1 LGLENL
7 GNSKMTRSKYLA
19 ALALL
24 LIVLGSLLIGS
35 SDAKADQPR
44 VTKSFTGFAFEKS
57 VLTLNMKKQI
67 TTWIK
72 ANPGYSMVSCVG
84 YTGYNVKNRTKA
96 FIEKLAVNRSKTIC
110 NYIHSKNGGIS
121 VQSTKGI
128 PGKGKTA
135 DARKVT
141 VTLIKVD
148 TSGGGNGTVTVG
160 QCDNSL
166 TAVMQSRVVV
176 STFYFSSIAVR
187 DISVNCKGSVID
199 IYLLDAT
206 GSQLAASMGNNITT
220 GSIRVGYAAFTPNQV
235 ESYLIR
241 SVAFEIRD
249 K

>member
-1 LGLENL
+1 M
-7 GNSKMTRSKYLA
+7 KRTKALA

-24 LIVLGSLLIGS
+24 LIILGSLLIGS
-35 SDAKADQPR
+35 SDAKAAQTK

-57 VLTLNMKKQI
+57 VLTLSMKIKI
-67 TTWIK
+67 SAWIK

-96 FIEKLAVNRSKTIC
+96 FIEKLAVSRSKSIC
-110 NYIHSKNGGIS
+110 DYIHSKNGGIS
-121 VQSTKGI
+121 IQSTKGI

-141 VTLIKVD
+141 VTLIKVAA
-148 TSGGGNGTVTVG
+148 SGGGNGPVTVG
-160 QCDNSL
+160 QCENSL
-166 TAVMQSRVVV
+166 SAVMQSRVIV
-176 STFYFSSIAVR
+176 STFYFGSIAVR
-187 DISVNCKGSVID
+187 DISANCKGSVID
-199 IYLLDAT
+199 IYLLDGT
-206 GSQLAASMGNNITT
+206 GTQLAASMGNTINT

-241 SVAFEIRD
+241 SAAFEIRD

>member
-1 LGLENL
+1 MKFNKLF
-7 GNSKMTRSKYLA
+7 A

-24 LIVLGSLLIGS
+24 LIVVGSLLISS
-35 SDAKADQPR
+35 SDADAAQPR
-44 VTKSFTGFAFEKS
+44 ITKSFTGFAFEKS
-57 VLTLNMKKQI
+57 VLTLSMKKQI
-67 TTWIK
+67 TTWVK

-96 FIEKLAVNRSKTIC
+96 FITKLAVSRSKNIC
-110 NYIHSKNGGIS
+110 DYIHAKNGGIS
-121 VQSTKGI
+121 VQSTKGV

-160 QCDNSL
+160 PCDNSL

-187 DISVNCKGSVID
+187 DISTNCKGSVID
-199 IYLLDAT
+199 IYLLDST
-206 GSQLAASMGNNITT
+206 GSQLAASMGNTIVNT
-220 GSIRVGYAAFTPNQV
+220 SIRVGFASFTPNDV

>member
-1 LGLENL
+1 M
-7 GNSKMTRSKYLA
+7 KRHKALA

-24 LIVLGSLLIGS
+24 LIILGSLLIGS

-44 VTKSFTGFAFEKS
+44 ITKSFTGFAFEKS
-57 VLTLNMKKQI
+57 VLTLPMKKQI
-67 TTWIK
+67 AAWIK

-96 FIEKLAVNRSKTIC
+96 FIEKLAVNRSKSIC

-121 VQSTKGI
+121 IQSTKGV
-128 PGKGKTA
+128 PGTAKTA
-135 DARKVT
+135 DARRVT

-148 TSGGGNGTVTVG
+148 ESGGGNGTVTIG

-166 TAVMQSRVVV
+166 IAAMQSRVIV
-176 STFYFSSIAVR
+176 STFYFSQITVR
-187 DISVNCKGSVID
+187 DIATKCKGKVID

-206 GSQLAASMGNNITT
+206 GTQLAASMGNTITT
-220 GSIRVGYAAFTPNQV
+220 TSIKIGYALFTPNQV

>member
-1 LGLENL
+1 M
-7 GNSKMTRSKYLA
+7 KRTKALA

-24 LIVLGSLLIGS
+24 LIILGSLLIGS
-35 SDAKADQPR
+35 SDAKAAQPR

-57 VLTLNMKKQI
+57 ELTLSMKIKI
-67 TTWIK
+67 SAWIK

-96 FIEKLAVNRSKTIC
+96 FIEKLAVNRSKSIC

-128 PGKGKTA
+128 PSTGKTA

-141 VTLIKVD
+141 VTLIKVN

-166 TAVMQSRVVV
+166 TAVMQSRVIV

-187 DISVNCKGSVID
+187 DISANCKGSVID
-199 IYLLDAT
+199 IYLLDST
-206 GSQLAASMGNNITT
+206 GTQLAASMGNTIKST
-220 GSIRVGYAAFTPNQV
+220 SIRVGYALFKPNQV